1 MSKMAQLSNLPQD
14 WDTSNGGFPESSIP
28 NWQEAIPKSQDIAD
42 NALVRLF
49 KEEWFTSLR
58 VEVCVCPKERSERP
72 YLIPPNQHFRVW
84 VSEETS
90 NVSYQIHGFVNLS
103 GILCE
108 GEDVHPAKLI
118 PAILLDKTIFIPTA
132 ICSQV
137 PRLSPVHIAPK
148 RWEPA

>member
-103 GILCE
+103 GILC
-108 GEDVHPAKLI
+108 GG
-118 PAILLDKTIFIPTA
+118 KTYIRRSSFRRYCWTRPFLYRRPY
-132 ICSQV
+132 V
-137 PRLSPVHIAPK
+137 PRCRGCLPST
-148 RWEPA
+148 